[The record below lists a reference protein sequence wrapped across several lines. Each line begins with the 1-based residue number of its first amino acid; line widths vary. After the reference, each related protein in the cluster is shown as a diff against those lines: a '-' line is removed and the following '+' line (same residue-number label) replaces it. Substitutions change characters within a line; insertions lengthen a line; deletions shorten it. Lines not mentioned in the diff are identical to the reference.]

1 MRHTAGMPDLT
12 FHELRHW
19 CGHHFYVTLGFS
31 ADEAG
36 AQLGHKDGSQ
46 ILQTY
51 GHGAHGA
58 LNRLQKGTALKSAT
72 PLPLTRAQE
81 AS

>member
-1 MRHTAGMPDLT
+1 VR
-12 FHELRHW
+12 
-19 CGHHFYVTLGFS
+19 HHFYVTLGFS

-46 ILQTY
+46 IVHTY

-58 LNRLQKGTALKSAT
+58 LDRLRKGTAVKSAT
-72 PLPLTRAQE
+72 RLPLSSVE
-81 AS
+81 GAS

>member
-1 MRHTAGMPDLT
+1 VRHRAGRPDLT

-58 LNRLQKGTALKSAT
+58 LEWLQRGTAAKSAT
-72 PLPLTRAQE
+72 RLPLRSAQT
-81 AS
+81 AR